1 MSANKVMQI
10 INKKAHFNYQ
20 LLDKIEAGISL
31 SGSEAKTL
39 RLRGGNLTNSYA
51 KIVNGEVY
59 LINFNIPI
67 EGKKDF
73 DATRS
78 RKLLLHRNEIIA
90 LTSKTKSQGLILVP
104 VKMYN
109 KHRLYKVELALA
121 KAKKKFEKRAGIKK
135 KDIERE
141 LEINFKN

>member
-1 MSANKVMQI
+1 MQL

-20 LLDKIEAGISL
+20 LLDRIEAGISL

-39 RLRGGNLTNSYA
+39 RLRGGNLSNSYA
-51 KIVNGEVY
+51 KIINNEVY

-73 DATRS
+73 DSTRS
-78 RKLLLHRNEIIA
+78 RKLLLHKNEIIS
-90 LTSKTKSQGLILVP
+90 LSSKIKSQGLILIP

-109 KHRLYKVELALA
+109 KRRIYKIELALA
-121 KAKKKFEKRAGIKK
+121 KAKKKYEKRLTIKK

-141 LEINFKN
+141 LNINFKN